1 MDMIEKDKEWDLIIT
16 PKKSFFSVD
25 VKSIWKYRD
34 LLTLFV
40 KKDFISVYKQTVLG
54 PVWFFVQPILTTITF
69 TVIFG
74 NVAKISTDGLPKI
87 LFYMAGITLWNYF
100 AECLNK
106 TSNTFV
112 VNQGIFGKVYFPR
125 IITPLSVVINCLLKL
140 AIQLFMFAGFWCY
153 YYFVINIDIMIKPTV
168 FLLPLLIV
176 VIAIMGLGFGMIISS
191 MTTKYRDL
199 TFLVGFGVQL
209 LMYTSPVI
217 YPLSAVPEQY
227 KWLIMLN
234 PMSSIIEL
242 FKYSLLGVGY
252 LDWFWLG
259 YSVIISIVLFIVG
272 FLIFNKV
279 EKSFIDTV

>member
-1 MDMIEKDKEWDLIIT
+1 MIEKDKEWDLIIT